1 MGSIY
6 DPVTPIEPMKKLPK
20 FEYGSQYE
28 IQVSRPVE
36 LAKDFWA
43 RPSSGSIVVDG
54 DKAEEIKDAILTAK
68 KL

>member
-6 DPVTPIEPMKKLPK
+6 DPLTKIEPMKKLPK
-20 FEYGSQYE
+20 FEYGATYE

-36 LAKDFWA
+36 LAKDLWA
-43 RPSSGSIVVDG
+43 RPSSGLITVDG